1 MAKSTGHTDI
11 MEDSCENNKSLS
23 ANVQIDWLKC
33 IFISSLLTAAFACS
47 LVPLNLAPQLQGELQ
62 DTSIMEHKWKRSH
75 NHFCLL
81 HMFIQIFAFND
92 SSLKRPRLHFRCD
105 SLSVQFKSKCL
116 VP

>member
-1 MAKSTGHTDI
+1 
-11 MEDSCENNKSLS
+11 MEDSCENSKSLS

-47 LVPLNLAPQLQGELQ
+47 VVLLNLAPQLQGELQ
-62 DTSIMEHKWKRSH
+62 DTSVMEHKWKLSRK
-75 NHFCLL
+75 HFCLL
-81 HMFIQIFAFND
+81 HMFMQIFAFDD

-105 SLSVQFKSKCL
+105 SLSAQFKGKRL